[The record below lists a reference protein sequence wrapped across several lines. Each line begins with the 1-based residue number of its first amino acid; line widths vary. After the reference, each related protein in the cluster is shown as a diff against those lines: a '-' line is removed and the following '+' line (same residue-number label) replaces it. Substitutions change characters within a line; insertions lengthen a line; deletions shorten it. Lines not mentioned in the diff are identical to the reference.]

1 MLYAK
6 GLVIVVGSIVSVDTI
21 NKWVYALLT
30 NSTLIEAALSAESVL
45 KIVKKQSES

>member
-1 MLYAK
+1 MLYIK

-30 NSTLIEAALSAESVL
+30 NSTLIEAALLVESVL
-45 KIVKKQSES
+45 RVVKKQLKS